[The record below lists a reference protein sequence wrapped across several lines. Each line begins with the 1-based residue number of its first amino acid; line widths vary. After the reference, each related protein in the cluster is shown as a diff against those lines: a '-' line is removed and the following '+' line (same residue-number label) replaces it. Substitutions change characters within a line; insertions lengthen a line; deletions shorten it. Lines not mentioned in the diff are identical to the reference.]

1 MTFWSGLFPAKQR
14 MRRLTDSVQQLEERR
29 LLSGTP
35 VIVADGTTNN
45 TRQTPTILG
54 TTTTL
59 SPGNWQVNGSIG
71 VSGDTVDYFRFVLH
85 EQSTVSISLTNLTAN
100 LRLELLSTSEVPLNQ
115 SNKAGALS
123 EQINTTL
130 AAGTY
135 HVKIYSG
142 GGLNSST
149 SSYVLN
155 VTTELSLKSDPDE
168 SNNTLATA
176 KDIGSVSAINQTLSN
191 TRTNRNIGFSGD
203 VNDYYK
209 FTVSNLTRATGTVT
223 LTGMF
228 ANANL
233 QVLSSNGTVVAESS
247 LTGSSSE
254 NVTLTSLNPGTY
266 YIRILPGQT
275 GAATAYDLTVNLTA
289 DVNSDF
295 NGSNNNNTDA
305 INLGSVTTKP
315 LIKTTS
321 DSIGANGDT
330 SDLYKFDV
338 APGRKSK
345 FTLELSI
352 LKGLP
357 SNLNIELVDA
367 LGNVI
372 PLLQTVKGNQRS
384 ITLSDSAAR
393 LASGSYFIRFT
404 STPGANIDYRFLIN
418 AQTQPA

>member
-1 MTFWSGLFPAKQR
+1 MTFWAKLFPAKQR
-14 MRRLTDSVQQLEERR
+14 LRRFTESVQQLEDRR

-35 VIVADGTTNN
+35 VVIADGNFN
-45 TRQTPTILG
+45 DSIASANILG

-59 SPGNWQVNGSIG
+59 RPGNWQVNGNVGIG
-71 VSGDTVDYFRFVLH
+71 TDRFDYYRFELH
-85 EQSTVSISLTNLTAN
+85 ERSTVSISLSN
-100 LRLELLSTSEVPLNQ
+100 LRADMQVELLGSAGHPIKV
-115 SNKAGALS
+115 SNKAGTQS
-123 EQINTTL
+123 ELISTTL
-130 AAGTY
+130 DKGVY
-135 HVKIYSG
+135 QIRVSSG
-142 GGLNSST
+142 GIRTLS
-149 SSYVLN
+149 SSYRLN
-155 VTTELSLKSDPDE
+155 VTTELALKSDADE

-176 KDIGSVSAINQTLSN
+176 TDIGSVSAINQTLSN

-209 FTVSNLTRATGTVT
+209 FTVSNLTRASGIVT

-233 QVLSSNGTVVAESS
+233 QVLSSNGTVVAQSS
-247 LTGSSSE
+247 LTGSTSE
-254 NVTLTSLNPGTY
+254 SVTLTSLNPGTY
-266 YIRILPGQT
+266 YIRVLPGQA

-289 DVNSDF
+289 DANSDF
-295 NGSNNNNTDA
+295 NGNNNNNTDA
-305 INLGSVTTKP
+305 ISLGSVTTKP

-352 LKGLP
+352 LKGVP
-357 SNLNIELVDA
+357 SNLNLELVDA
-367 LGNVI
+367 LGNAI
-372 PLLQTVKGNQRS
+372 PLTQTVKGNQRS

-404 STPGANIDYRFLIN
+404 STAGGNIDYRFLIN
-418 AQTQPA
+418 AQTQLA

>member
-1 MTFWSGLFPAKQR
+1 MTLWAKLFPAKQR
-14 MRRLTDSVQQLEERR
+14 LRRFTESVQQLEERR

-35 VIVADGTTNN
+35 VVIADGNFNDSIASATV
-45 TRQTPTILG
+45 LG

-59 SPGNWQVNGSIG
+59 RPGNWQVNGNVGIG
-71 VSGDTVDYFRFVLH
+71 TDRFDYYRFELH
-85 EQSTVSISLTNLTAN
+85 ERSTVSISLSN
-100 LRLELLSTSEVPLNQ
+100 LRANMQVELLGSAGHPIKV
-115 SNKAGALS
+115 SNKVGTQS
-123 EQINTTL
+123 ELISTTL
-130 AAGTY
+130 DKGVY
-135 HVKIYSG
+135 QIRVSSG
-142 GGLNSST
+142 GIRTLS
-149 SSYVLN
+149 SSYRLN
-155 VTTELSLKSDPDE
+155 VTTELALKSDADE

-176 KDIGSVSAINQTLSN
+176 TDIGSVSAINQTLSN

-209 FTVSNLTRATGTVT
+209 FTVSNLTRASGTVT

-228 ANANL
+228 GNANL
-233 QVLSSNGTVVAESS
+233 QVLNSAGKVVAQSS
-247 LTGSSSE
+247 LTGSNSE
-254 NVTLTSLNPGTY
+254 SVTLTSLNPGTY
-266 YIRILPGQT
+266 YIRVLPGQT
-275 GAATAYDLTVNLTA
+275 GAATAYNLTVNLSA
-289 DVNSDF
+289 DANSDF
-295 NGSNNNNTDA
+295 NGNNNNNTDA

-352 LKGLP
+352 LKGVP
-357 SNLNIELVDA
+357 SNLNLELVDA

-372 PLLQTVKGNQRS
+372 PLTQTVKGNQRS

-404 STPGANIDYRFLIN
+404 STAGANIDYRFLIN
-418 AQTQPA
+418 AQTQLA